1 MIKKLVRTLCIVMVL
16 GMLLTMGAFAAEVPS
31 APDVRVN
38 GMLVSFPDAGP
49 FIDENSRTMIPVR
62 FVAEN
67 LGAQVSWDQAT
78 KTASIEKDDITV
90 EITIGNADLRVI
102 RNGKT
107 ETVKMDTA
115 AVLKDS
121 RTYVPI
127 RYVAEALG
135 AYVDY
140 SDTYR
145 TVGIYSE
152 VLTPEQIKTLQSLPY
167 TKPTAAVGYAEAKQ
181 RFDAEEMEFYYG
193 TGRETFGTFAN
204 AREHLY
210 HIENL
215 TDADTFYSGMVDS
228 AIKALSCNTEHMTVR
243 FLTDASCIY
252 QSDSMDLLTCAVRG
266 IAEVNLMV
274 NPQKLAGEETAYLCR
289 LGFTQL
295 NVGTMYIP
303 VDAHMNTTSG
313 HEGTLN
319 TIAPAG
325 AAY

>member
-1 MIKKLVRTLCIVMVL
+1 MIKRLIRTLCIVMAL

-78 KTASIEKDDITV
+78 KTASIEKAGVIV
-90 EITIGNADLRVI
+90 EITIGKADLRVI
-102 RNGKT
+102 RNGNE
-107 ETVKMDTA
+107 ETVTMDTA

-127 RYVAEALG
+127 RFVAESLG

-145 TVGIYSE
+145 TVGIYSD
-152 VLTPEQIKTLQSLPY
+152 VLTPEQIKALQALPY
-167 TKPTAAVGYAEAKQ
+167 TQPSVALGYDEAKT
-181 RFDAEEMEFYYG
+181 RYNAEDMEFFYG
-193 TGRETFGTFAN
+193 TGRESFDTFAN

-210 HIENL
+210 RIRNL
-215 TDADTFYSGMVDS
+215 ADADTLYKDIVD
-228 AIKALSCNTEHMTVR
+228 KAVAAMSCDTEHMTVR
-243 FLTDASCIY
+243 FLTDTSCIY
-252 QSDSMDLLTCAVRG
+252 QPDDMDRLICTVRG
-266 IAEVNLMV
+266 IAEVNLRA
-274 NPQKLAGEETAYLCR
+274 NPQKLAGEETAFLCR

-303 VDAHMNTTSG
+303 VDAHMNT
-313 HEGTLN
+313 EGTLN

-325 AAY
+325 TAY